1 MREGDKNA
9 FFEIGEIMQE
19 KFRARAFD
27 NHS

>member
-9 FFEIGEIMQE
+9 FIEIDGIMQE